1 MITHNE
7 LNAHKIGI
15 GAPSGYRLKQHRRQ
29 GWEVFK
35 TLSLPTGDEAYEVER
50 RVLEWLRN
58 DLGLPAAVPKEFMP
72 QRGETETV
80 SADDIGLLDL
90 WAKVVS
96 VARLIRG

>member
-1 MITHNE
+1 M
-7 LNAHKIGI
+7 
-15 GAPSGYRLKQHRRQ
+15 
-29 GWEVFK
+29 
-35 TLSLPTGDEAYEVER
+35 ER